1 MSAVLVDQQPTIRSV
16 RSLSDS
22 RPPGQTWA
30 PARVELSRQ
39 PALSF
44 ETAFPGGAEPVES
57 GVRPGS
63 AKPALAEPGPPR
75 PYGHRV
81 HVVPPVLGPLS
92 AGRPDPGG
100 WGASLALAFAEALQ
114 GRRPPGQLS
123 RWVDEHVLATLTV
136 HARVRSAAERRTV
149 SGNRRLVAV
158 SGPAVLRS
166 VRLQFPQPEAV
177 ELSAHLHVNGRSV
190 AFAFRLKG
198 WGERWLCT
206 ALELSPD
213 DRRG

>member
-1 MSAVLVDQQPTIRSV
+1 MSAVLVDQQPTAPRI

-30 PARVELSRQ
+30 PTRAELSRQ

-44 ETAFPGGAEPVES
+44 DEVSLDETALLRSGPAGPGLA
-57 GVRPGS
+57 GS
-63 AKPALAEPGPPR
+63 GPPR

-81 HVVPPVLGPLS
+81 HVVPPVLGPPS
-92 AGRPDPGG
+92 ALRPDPGG

-114 GRRPPGQLS
+114 GRRPLGQLS

-136 HARVRSAAERRTV
+136 HARGRSAAPRRAAGGT
-149 SGNRRLVAV
+149 RQRAAP

-177 ELSAHLHVNGRSV
+177 ELSAHLHVDGRSV
-190 AFAFRLKG
+190 AFAFRLEG

-206 ALELSPD
+206 ALELGPGD
-213 DRRG
+213 GRG